1 MRNRVAKYLIP
12 VFVFSV
18 VFNVPKF
25 FESEI
30 EYLNVDQEQSTPST
44 PSTSLTTMITT
55 PPYSDDDNNI
65 SFTTLI
71 PDWLNVS

>member
-30 EYLNVDQEQSTPST
+30 EYLNVEQDQSSTPST
-44 PSTSLTTMITT
+44 TSLTTMITT

>member
-30 EYLNVDQEQSTPST
+30 EYLNVDQEQSST
-44 PSTSLTTMITT
+44 TSSLTTMITT
-55 PPYSDDDNNI
+55 PPFSDDDNNI
-65 SFTTLI
+65 TFTTLI